1 MKAHILTVGDE
12 ILIGQV
18 VDTNSA
24 YLAQQLNAIGVWVSQ
39 MHSVGDRH
47 DEIVAAIATS
57 VRSESVVWE
66 RVCSTV

>member
-1 MKAHILTVGDE
+1 MKISLLTVGDE

-24 YLAQQLNAIGVWVSQ
+24 WMGQQLNLAGARVVTVI
-39 MHSVGDRH
+39 SVGDTM
-47 DEIVAAIATS
+47 AAIHTGIQIGRAS
-57 VRSESVVWE
+57 CRE